1 MIFVPARGA
10 VSCCGRAWEPVWSDA
25 HKWLIR
31 LLKEE
36 APMSIEF
43 ADLFSNAHGPPVDN
57 GDKARD
63 HGRKYLSIPPISRT
77 HFTHSLP
84 GNGGDFRPLHP
95 LQRNDEDQENDT
107 GSQESRGARD
117 GREAYERLKR
127 GADGGGD
134 RSSEYWKNYWRDYF
148 KEYWRDYWRQ
158 RYEGRED
165 RSYRDREYRED
176 DSNDETTERR
186 PERRRE
192 SPSDRS
198 ERGSR
203 DIVKAAVDSVGKR
216 MYEPMLSYS
225 MGRLGCA
232 ASVSGVL
239 KEAGYKYANSAL
251 VYGLHNQLLKN
262 GWQKLPV
269 SEARPGDVIIG
280 IRRSSWQSGGG
291 GSHIGIV
298 GDNGTT
304 YHNSSARRH
313 WIEDTLARWNTR
325 RYPRGVFVLR
335 PPTN

>member
-1 MIFVPARGA
+1 
-10 VSCCGRAWEPVWSDA
+10 
-25 HKWLIR
+25 
-31 LLKEE
+31 
-36 APMSIEF
+36 MSIEF
-43 ADLFSNAHGPPVDN
+43 ADLFSNAHGPP
-57 GDKARD
+57 GDSFDKGQD
-63 HGRKYLSIPPISRT
+63 QGRMYLSIPPLSRT
-77 HFTHSLP
+77 HFTHAPP
-84 GNGGDFRPLHP
+84 GNGREFRPLHP
-95 LQRNDEDQENDT
+95 VQRSHEGQRNEN

-127 GADGGGD
+127 GAEGGGE
-134 RSSEYWKNYWRDYF
+134 RSNEYWKNYWSDYF

-158 RYEGRED
+158 RYEGREQRFHRD
-165 RSYRDREYRED
+165 NDPSRNRHRDRYGDYRENED
-176 DSNDETTERR
+176 DYSDETAERR
-186 PERRRE
+186 PERRRQ

-198 ERGSR
+198 GRGLRS
-203 DIVKAAVDSVGKR
+203 IVRAAVDSVGKR
-216 MYEPMLSYS
+216 MYEPMLSYA

-239 KEAGYKYANSAL
+239 KQAGFNYANSAL

-262 GWQKLPV
+262 GWQKMPV
-269 SEARPGDVIIG
+269 SEAQPGDVIIG

-313 WIEDTLARWNTR
+313 WIADTLARWNTR

-335 PPTN
+335 PPAN

>member
-1 MIFVPARGA
+1 MEAIARASTGRIIGA
-10 VSCCGRAWEPVWSDA
+10 ITSKNTGATTGDSATRAEKIGP
-25 HKWLIR
+25 
-31 LLKEE
+31 
-36 APMSIEF
+36 IEI
-43 ADLFSNAHGPPVDN
+43 ANIEKTIAMTRPPS
-57 GDKARD
+57 A
-63 HGRKYLSIPPISRT
+63 
-77 HFTHSLP
+77 
-84 GNGGDFRPLHP
+84 
-95 LQRNDEDQENDT
+95 
-107 GSQESRGARD
+107 
-117 GREAYERLKR
+117 
-127 GADGGGD
+127 D
-134 RSSEYWKNYWRDYF
+134 RSAGANRL
-148 KEYWRDYWRQ
+148 
-158 RYEGRED
+158 
-165 RSYRDREYRED
+165 
-176 DSNDETTERR
+176 TTERR

-298 GDNGTT
+298 GYNGTT